1 MVIAIG
7 CDHAGL
13 ALKKEIIN
21 WLKSEDYEVVDC
33 GTFSEESV
41 DYPDIAY
48 EVAGQVL
55 SRGCTGI
62 LICGTGIG
70 ISIAANKIDGIRAAV
85 CENEFTA
92 RMARQHNDANI
103 LAVGA
108 RVVGTGLALE
118 IVKTFLNTDFE
129 AGRHA
134 RRIEKIHWLEKNAE
148 RGVN

>member
-1 MVIAIG
+1 VYRY
-7 CDHAGL
+7 
-13 ALKKEIIN
+13 IN
-21 WLKSEDYEVVDC
+21 LWDRNRY
-33 GTFSEESV
+33 
-41 DYPDIAY
+41 
-48 EVAGQVL
+48 
-55 SRGCTGI
+55 
-62 LICGTGIG
+62 
-70 ISIAANKIDGIRAAV
+70 SIAANKIDGIRAAV

>member
-1 MVIAIG
+1 MEIIIG

-13 ALKKEIIN
+13 ILKQEIIT
-21 WLKSEDYEVVDC
+21 WLKTEGYEVVDC

-41 DYPDIAY
+41 DYPDIAH

-55 SRGCTGI
+55 NRGCTGI